1 MLAKSAAM
9 FLLFLIRVA
18 SLKTGCGQRSRLTLP
33 VESMYTSEV
42 FVFRQPLYNNVTAV
56 EELHLVISSSVNKFL
71 AEPHYCETYADLVAE
86 LLQRMPAINSATNTS
101 HVSHVSIDKS
111 CFLIINVSCCLNVF
125 QAASL

>member
-1 MLAKSAAM
+1 M

-56 EELHLVISSSVNKFL
+56 EELQLVISSIVMKFL
-71 AEPHYCETYADLVAE
+71 AEPHYCKTYADLVAE

-101 HVSHVSIDKS
+101 LTLSTVLS
-111 CFLIINVSCCLNVF
+111 
-125 QAASL
+125 